1 MLNCRADPLPLSV
14 ALLQIIQFPFVRA
27 YHRVEV
33 ARACRR
39 APRGPVIVVS
49 NHTSGADP
57 MFIQAYYPRLIR
69 WMMAAEYFDVPAAG
83 WLFRAVRVIPVQ
95 RSGRDLSS
103 TREAMRT
110 LAEGGVIG
118 VFPEGRIE
126 KTRELLPF
134 HSGVAM
140 LAIRSGA
147 AVLPVHI
154 DGSQR
159 NRPMLDSCISPQRV
173 RLSFGDPLHFEG
185 FSTDRTDLDRATE
198 RIQSAVKA
206 LAG

>member
-1 MLNCRADPLPLSV
+1 MINSPAEPLPLPV
-14 ALLQIIQFPFVRA
+14 ALLQIVQFPFVRA
-27 YHRVEV
+27 YHQVEV
-33 ARACRR
+33 ARPCRLGR
-39 APRGPVIVVS
+39 RGAVIVVS

-57 MFIQAYYPRLIR
+57 VFIQAFYPRLIR
-69 WMMAAEYFDVPAAG
+69 WMMAAEYFNVPG
-83 WLFRAVRVIPVQ
+83 LGGLFRTLEVIPVQ
-95 RSGRDLSS
+95 RSGRDLSA
-103 TREAMRT
+103 TREALRT
-110 LAEGGVIG
+110 LGNGRVIG
-118 VFPEGRIE
+118 MFPEGRIE
-126 KTRELLPF
+126 KTAEVLPF

-159 NRPMLDSCISPQRV
+159 NRPMLESCISPQRV